1 VSLEGNALGDLD
13 INGRIVTDDQQTV
26 YELDGKWK
34 EIEQVEELRYFF
46 FTGNMS
52 DMFNLKNRQL
62 TEEAMLEL
70 DVNFKGTEHQF
81 HTNVEN
87 VSTDMLIFKPNSNN
101 YESDYYEAI
110 FLMSSGLN
118 MTGSIR
124 KWTEEWVQPGIEIS
138 IILTDGTEIHLIF
151 DTRGLISDEGFP
163 VHSS

>member
-1 VSLEGNALGDLD
+1 NLFEYVDAIEDVYQYPGEMNDIYGWEAIAKAENYSIYIKDIIFTDHDVYVLVSLEGNALGNLD
-13 INGRIVTDDQQTV
+13 INGCIVTDDQQTV
-26 YELDGKWK
+26 YELDSKWK

-87 VSTDMLIFKPNSNN
+87 VSTD
-101 YESDYYEAI
+101 
-110 FLMSSGLN
+110 
-118 MTGSIR
+118 
-124 KWTEEWVQPGIEIS
+124 
-138 IILTDGTEIHLIF
+138 
-151 DTRGLISDEGFP
+151 
-163 VHSS
+163 